1 MPEIETWTF
10 ALGADQSG
18 PLYTVN
24 TGTTASGITAT
35 DITTMGDLSWQDRLR
50 QRLVNAWCVVTDH
63 EVLGPYESFEEA
75 DGLLNEGMAGDVF
88 QMRYH

>member
-24 TGTTASGITAT
+24 TGATTTA
-35 DITTMGDLSWQDRLR
+35 DLSWQDRLR
-50 QRLVNAWCVVTDH
+50 QRLVTAWCVVTDH
-63 EVLGPYESFEEA
+63 EVLGPYETFEEA